1 MRNMDDEK
9 RSLTRLNL
17 ELIDVAP
24 GHAVVQMAPQGKDT
38 NIFGTAYGGAIF
50 SLMDEA
56 FQASCNSHGRMA
68 VALNIDVI
76 FHNPAKTGRR
86 LKAESREI
94 HGSQKLATYEIT
106 VKDEDDLLIAS
117 CMALA
122 HREKEK

>member
-1 MRNMDDEK
+1 MDDEK
-9 RSLTRLNL
+9 WSSTRLNL

-24 GHAVVQMAPQGKDT
+24 GHAVVQMAPQGEDA
-38 NIFGTAYGGAIF
+38 NIFGMVHGGAIF

-68 VALNIDVI
+68 VALNVDVV

-94 HGSQKLATYEIT
+94 YSSQKIATYEIT

-122 HREKEK
+122 YRKKEK